1 MASSSSASNP
11 LLGIQVT
18 EKLTRQNHGMW
29 SAQVLATLRGAKLER
44 YVNGK
49 AVAPAEKIDAK
60 AADGTIVKA
69 PNPAYEDW
77 FVVDQ
82 QVLGFILMSLSRDIL
97 AQVAFSKTS
106 AEAWKAIGDMFASH
120 TRARTSNVLLAL
132 ATTKKDNMTVAQYYG
147 KMKGLADEMAAAGKP
162 LDDDDLQTQQ
172 EGAAAVV
179 AASRCAAQT
188 VVVVVGKTLAV
199 ALVDLVGVALVLG
212 VAMDSNRCH
221 DRTNNTEVS
230 QLVQQQPTTTLAVQF
245 VRFDENYVPEE
256 RHVAAAMRAHRVTD
270 QAATGISMR
279 AGARSPR
286 TRVVEADVP
295 PNSTSASDFYSPMPH
310 VKTCPLQWGASVLH
324 LSLTQDLADLLNGHT
339 LRLRQEEVHE
349 TVITMIHPPKKKK
362 SHTFIWH
369 IIRDTSM
376 GSIHAMGLH
385 DQLYPDS
392 HHVRTDE
399 DEQCCSVALC
409 HHTALV
415 AELRD
420 HDDSDQ
426 ELGDQHLEAADDEE
440 RAPGKPVHHE
450 HEHTIIKAFDM
461 LVASL
466 VYEVSSCSEA

>member
-1 MASSSSASNP
+1 MVVTLVRNLSQVQERKKPCCLRLP
-11 LLGIQVT
+11 LLRPPG
-18 EKLTRQNHGMW
+18 
-29 SAQVLATLRGAKLER
+29 
-44 YVNGK
+44 
-49 AVAPAEKIDAK
+49 
-60 AADGTIVKA
+60 
-69 PNPAYEDW
+69 
-77 FVVDQ
+77 
-82 QVLGFILMSLSRDIL
+82 
-97 AQVAFSKTS
+97 
-106 AEAWKAIGDMFASH
+106 
-120 TRARTSNVLLAL
+120 
-132 ATTKKDNMTVAQYYG
+132 
-147 KMKGLADEMAAAGKP
+147 
-162 LDDDDLQTQQ
+162 
-172 EGAAAVV
+172 
-179 AASRCAAQT
+179 
-188 VVVVVGKTLAV
+188 
-199 ALVDLVGVALVLG
+199 
-212 VAMDSNRCH
+212 
-221 DRTNNTEVS
+221 
-230 QLVQQQPTTTLAVQF
+230 
-245 VRFDENYVPEE
+245 
-256 RHVAAAMRAHRVTD
+256 AHRVTD

-286 TRVVEADVP
+286 TRVGRRST
-295 PNSTSASDFYSPMPH
+295 NSTSASDFYSPMPH
-310 VKTCPLQWGASVLH
+310 VKTCPLQWGAEKTTWRSTHSEWRRGWEVQEAEASVLH